1 MQTMENTN
9 DGSARERVHFT
20 TFLLLIVTLVITARF
35 KCRLRSFFPFR
46 RYRCFSIICVS
57 TKMAFVRLSTKH
69 QAKGKIPIATKKFLC
84 YEIQPINIFERIFSI
99 YEFIIKRNTY
109 FIDFLLF
116 LWHLFG
122 NFVFEM
128 VKNNC
133 CLKLFGEPKREKNG
147 KNQ

>member
-57 TKMAFVRLSTKH
+57 TKMAFVRLST
-69 QAKGKIPIATKKFLC
+69 
-84 YEIQPINIFERIFSI
+84 
-99 YEFIIKRNTY
+99 
-109 FIDFLLF
+109 
-116 LWHLFG
+116 
-122 NFVFEM
+122 
-128 VKNNC
+128 
-133 CLKLFGEPKREKNG
+133 
-147 KNQ
+147 